1 MEKTTGGSLE
11 AVLGQVRA
19 QAQTGNAAAQPNQGE
34 LRHVPLEALEDN
46 PFQPRKAMDD
56 TELEELASSIERDGL
71 LQPIAIRPKSDGR
84 YFIVAGHRRR
94 AAYQRLCERAT
105 SDDARKRWST
115 IPGFVQLALDDTKM
129 AVDAYVENSRRSAL
143 NAIEE
148 AEALAR
154 IKELASVK
162 TAKDV
167 AQLTSQPEQRVARLM
182 RLANAPAVIREG
194 VATGVM
200 VPILKEDGTVDTTAT
215 GKPKREHRRL
225 DLLAALEFARMHK
238 HLLDKRGPKYADE
251 RVRSAIADSLSENW
265 GLRRI
270 TSYVD
275 GVISGRAKAQAS
287 APREEGADHALEAG
301 LERESRSIRHRPP
314 AARQCERGRPR
325 CAEAGAGCGPWRRPG
340 RTPPETAL
348 RALTRPQSALIKPV
362 GSPVGCGTGD
372 PIGEPT

>member
-19 QAQTGNAAAQPNQGE
+19 QVQAGNAAAQPNQGE
-34 LRHVPLEALEDN
+34 LRHVPLDALDDN
-46 PFQPRKAMDD
+46 PFQPRKTMDG
-56 TELEELASSIERDGL
+56 TELDELASSIERDGL

-94 AAYQRLCERAT
+94 AAYQLLCERAT
-105 SDDARKRWST
+105 SDEARKRWST
-115 IPGFVQLALDDTKM
+115 IPGFVQLALDDTTM
-129 AVDAYVENSRRSAL
+129 AVDAYVENSRRAAL

-148 AEALAR
+148 AEALVR
-154 IKELASVK
+154 IKELARVK

-200 VPILKEDGTVDTTAT
+200 VPVLRDDGTVDTTAT

-251 RVRSAIADSLSENW
+251 RVRSAITDSLSESV
-265 GLRRI
+265 GTSPHHLLR
-270 TSYVD
+270 
-275 GVISGRAKAQAS
+275 GRGHLRARE
-287 APREEGADHALEAG
+287 APGGGTQGGGRRHALEAG
-301 LERESRSIRHRPP
+301 LERQSRSIRHRPP
-314 AARQCERGRPR
+314 AARQCERGRPLG
-325 CAEAGAGCGPWRRPG
+325 AEAGAGCGPGGGP
-340 RTPPETAL
+340 
-348 RALTRPQSALIKPV
+348 
-362 GSPVGCGTGD
+362 
-372 PIGEPT
+372 GEPLRRRRCGR